1 MKATSIRLTDYEKD
15 ALTALAAKLR
25 CLSRYG
31 ATSGQPSWKVML
43 QHIAEGRLEI
53 SNPLEKRTR

>member
-15 ALTALAAKLR
+15 ALTALAAKMKCHTR
-25 CLSRYG
+25 
-31 ATSGQPSWKVML
+31 ASGKPCWKIML

-53 SNPLEKRTR
+53 SNPLEKTAR